1 MAKILKIK
9 DDVVSIGT
17 DTGGIKQ
24 VRAEDLN
31 FVPVVGDEVEIFE
44 TENDVVVTKK
54 VEKNTNTNSGI
65 NINLSNNQNA
75 QQPVYIANNT
85 KAVNKVVYCLL
96 AFFLGGLGAHK
107 FYAGKTGTGI
117 VYILFCWT
125 FVPAFIA
132 FIECIVALCKTAD
145 QNGNILV

>member
-31 FVPVVGDEVEIFE
+31 FVPVVGDEVEIFQ